1 MELPLTQAPPPGH
14 NTAMTV
20 TPSISLIVP
29 TKSRPQQLKRLLTSL
44 AETIACCDSVETI
57 LVMDSDDRETMGV
70 GERRLNLRYVA
81 VPPGLTMGSLNMAGY
96 EAACGR
102 YLMLLNDDVIARTP
116 GWDEQVRA
124 CFAVYPD
131 EQVLVHVN
139 DLVMQWH
146 LCTFPIVSRAYCEIA
161 RGICPR
167 SYQRYRID
175 DHIEDCFNL
184 LGVLGER
191 RIIFAPQIVFEHQ
204 NYVENSAG
212 LRQYFSDPAMLAL
225 DAPRFDMLQS
235 QRKEIALRMKARIA
249 GRTSMSPRWRRRL
262 ARVADP
268 FALRVPGRQ
277 RILTEQGIVDPW
289 DLEPSLSE
297 RVRTCVRQN
306 GLRGLVRAAWRRM
319 ARGLCRS
326 NSVAKPQAGRA

>member
-1 MELPLTQAPPPGH
+1 
-14 NTAMTV
+14 MTV
-20 TPSISLIVP
+20 APSISLIVP
-29 TKSRPQQLKRLLTSL
+29 TKNRPQQLKRLLTSL

-57 LVMDSDDRETMGV
+57 LVIDSDDRETIGV

-81 VPPGLTMGSLNMAGY
+81 VPPGRTMGSLNMAGY
-96 EAACGR
+96 AAAGGR

-116 GWDEQVRA
+116 GWDEKVRA
-124 CFAVYPD
+124 CFAAYSD
-131 EQVLVHVN
+131 DLVLLHVN
-139 DLVMQWH
+139 DLVMQRH
-146 LCTFPIVSRAYCEIA
+146 LCTFPIVSRAFCQIA
-161 RGICPR
+161 GGICPR
-167 SYQRYRID
+167 EYQRYRID

-204 NYVENSAG
+204 NYVENAHG
-212 LRQYFSDPAMLAL
+212 LRQYFSDPAVLAL
-225 DAPRFDMLQS
+225 DAPRFDMLS
-235 QRKEIALRMKARIA
+235 PERKEIALRMKARIA
-249 GRTSMSPRWRRRL
+249 GRTCMSPRWRRQL

-297 RVRTCVRQN
+297 RIRTCARQN
-306 GLRGLVRAAWRRM
+306 GLRGLARAAWRRM

-326 NSVAKPQAGRA
+326 NSLAKRLFQNVG